1 MNQTVC
7 HYGSYAT
14 SNGKIPVPEQ
24 LKDKDKRADTAARV
38 AVLAA
43 VQTLE
48 FVNNIDLT
56 ALNIVVVNREGCT
69 AHIRKVSNGIANHQP
84 AQGYFVRSGPQTLA
98 TYTALALGAHGAA
111 FTFVGDNCV
120 LSEATSTA
128 LYLTQL
134 IPGSATL
141 LIVVAKKGEA
151 DYQADSVLIRQI
163 ENSNKLEQ
171 EINNHL
177 SRVFT

>member
-1 MNQTVC
+1 M
-7 HYGSYAT
+7 
-14 SNGKIPVPEQ
+14 
-24 LKDKDKRADTAARV
+24 
-38 AVLAA
+38 
-43 VQTLE
+43 
-48 FVNNIDLT
+48 
-56 ALNIVVVNREGCT
+56 
-69 AHIRKVSNGIANHQP
+69 
-84 AQGYFVRSGPQTLA
+84 RSGPQTLV